1 MIKNLSGMFHKT
13 PPRMNDAPLHGMP
26 LHQKQRELK
35 LEIEASKADMI
46 RTNPNGI
53 RSKGKGDI
61 QIKNNLAYNKMDD
74 HVAYNR
80 ACIRYE
86 LANNGLNMFNK
97 QNAKGLKLEAKTDA
111 KLRAADGTGSLP
123 SPRSASIAEA
133 APSGSMLGRTSP
145 ASWEAGDDAA
155 AMGLGGSRPT
165 SGEYINTPTLNASGS
180 GSLAVEARAK
190 AGSETPLEAPLDKY
204 GMPKYYTT
212 ESGQK
217 IPGSLFP
224 MHESA
229 PGTSRDMSDLT
240 FSNTPASQQL
250 DKYGMPKHYT
260 TESGQQIPGYL
271 FPGHESPGES
281 RPISPSLT
289 FEQPQNAASHGSL
302 APKPTPSTDPKAYLE
317 QARQDLLGGNR
328 REPDTG
334 I

>member
-13 PPRMNDAPLHGMP
+13 PPRLNDAPLHGMP
-26 LHQKQRELK
+26 LHQKQRELR
-35 LEIEASKADMI
+35 LEVEASKADMM
-46 RTNPNGI
+46 RTNPAGI
-53 RSKGKGDI
+53 KSKGKGDI
-61 QIKNNLAYNKMDD
+61 QIKNNLALKKMDD
-74 HVAYNR
+74 SVAYNR

-86 LANNGLNMFNK
+86 QANHSLNMFNK
-97 QNAKGLKLEAKTDA
+97 QNAKGLKQEAKTDG
-111 KLRAADGTGSLP
+111 KLRAEDGTGSLP

-155 AMGLGGSRPT
+155 AMGL
-165 SGEYINTPTLNASGS
+165 TPAASS
-180 GSLAVEARAK
+180 HSLATEARAK
-190 AGSETPLEAPLDKY
+190 AGSETPLEAPLDKH

-229 PGTSRDMSDLT
+229 PGPSHDMSDLT
-240 FSNTPASQQL
+240 FSNPSAGQQL

-260 TESGQQIPGYL
+260 TESGQQIPGFL
-271 FPGHESPGES
+271 FPGHETPGMD
-281 RPISPSLT
+281 RPLSPSLT

-317 QARQDLLGGNR
+317 LARQDLLGGNR
-328 REPDTG
+328 RESDTG

>member
-1 MIKNLSGMFHKT
+1 MAPKYIHTVGKRKT
-13 PPRMNDAPLHGMP
+13 AIARIWMKP
-26 LHQKQRELK
+26 
-35 LEIEASKADMI
+35 
-46 RTNPNGI
+46 
-53 RSKGKGDI
+53 GKGDI
-61 QIKNNLAYNKMDD
+61 QIKNNLALKKMDD
-74 HVAYNR
+74 SVAYNR

-86 LANNGLNMFNK
+86 QANHSLNMFNK
-97 QNAKGLKLEAKTDA
+97 TNAKGLKQEAKTDA

-155 AMGLGGSRPT
+155 AMGLTPAVGSH
-165 SGEYINTPTLNASGS
+165 
-180 GSLAVEARAK
+180 SLATEARAK

-229 PGTSRDMSDLT
+229 PGASRDMSDLT
-240 FSNTPASQQL
+240 FSNSAAGQQL

-271 FPGHESPGES
+271 FPGHETPGS
-281 RPISPSLT
+281 GRPLSPSLT

-302 APKPTPSTDPKAYLE
+302 APNPTPSTDPKAYLE